1 MKVKFTEV
9 SENLKFSKKATI
21 RNLNV
26 MKTHKI
32 LQRKA
37 VIKHTVNG
45 SMKRK
50 LQTNGKEDDNEIV
63 WECSVSAR
71 TRKTPIAGT
80 K

>member
-1 MKVKFTEV
+1 
-9 SENLKFSKKATI
+9 
-21 RNLNV
+21 
-26 MKTHKI
+26 
-32 LQRKA
+32 
-37 VIKHTVNG
+37 
-45 SMKRK
+45 MKRK